1 MRRRR
6 KATIIFALLALLLL
20 FAVLPPVLRRTA
32 RVPGLADRER
42 TLLRIWVTS
51 SPGGAQAWLTS
62 QLREWEKQNPSVMT
76 YLRSVTPDELLSAG
90 AVLPDIVLFMPGDF
104 TDPSGVLTPVA
115 DPGGLREELL
125 RSGVW
130 RGSQYGLPLC
140 WGGYVLA
147 IDGALEPGSAATPA
161 PTTLLGKPAATAA
174 PSTAPPYPLEAAS
187 AASCPLQCPGG
198 AALFSLCAL
207 WEADE
212 RPPLPENFAQLTP
225 AEVYAAFRSRACA
238 TAVLT
243 TGQATAFSALTS
255 AGKGFPFRIM
265 VPDQIVTDQVWLA
278 GVTQEASPAAEVLLR
293 FLTSVP
299 AQSALASQGLHTV
312 RDDLRLYS
320 VDFSAETEAASH
332 RQLSVI
338 NAFLP
343 AGDVHGAAWQTF
355 QGSVSIT
362 SALPPLL

>member
-6 KATIIFALLALLLL
+6 IATIILAFSALMLL
-20 FAVLPPVLRRTA
+20 FSVLPRTSRRA
-32 RVPGLADRER
+32 KRIPGLTGTER
-42 TLLRIWVTS
+42 TLLRIWVTG
-51 SPGGAQAWLTS
+51 SPGGAPAWLTG
-62 QLREWEKQNPSVMT
+62 QLREWERQNPAVMT
-76 YLRSVTPDELLSAG
+76 YLRSVSPQELANPE
-90 AVLPDIVLFMPGDF
+90 AVLPDVVLFMPGDF
-104 TDPSGVLTPVA
+104 TDPGAHLAAVSAP
-115 DPGGLREELL
+115 DGLREELL
-125 RSGVW
+125 HSGLW
-130 RGSQYGLPLC
+130 QGRQYALPLC

-147 IDGALEPGSAATPA
+147 IDGALEPGTVATPA

-174 PSTAPPYPLEAAS
+174 PTTAPPYPLQAANQT
-187 AASCPLQCPGG
+187 ACPLQSPGG

-207 WEADE
+207 LAEGE
-212 RPPLPENFAQLTP
+212 RPPLPENFAQLSP

-265 VPDQIVTDQVWLA
+265 VPDQVVTDQVWLA
-278 GVTQEASPAAEVLLR
+278 GLTPDAPPEAEALLR
-293 FLTSVP
+293 FLTAVP
-299 AQSALASQGLHTV
+299 AQSALAAQGLHTV

-332 RQLSVI
+332 RSLSVI

-343 AGDVHGAAWQTF
+343 TEAVRSTAWQAF
-355 QGSVSIT
+355 QGHINLT
-362 SALPPLL
+362 KALRPLL